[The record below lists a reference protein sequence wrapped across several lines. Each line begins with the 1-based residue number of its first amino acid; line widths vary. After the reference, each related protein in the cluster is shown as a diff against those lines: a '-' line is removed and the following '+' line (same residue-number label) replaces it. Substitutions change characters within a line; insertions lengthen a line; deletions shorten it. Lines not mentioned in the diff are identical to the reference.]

1 MTMNA
6 NLIYHTSNIRQDN
19 ELTVNGAIAIAWF
32 EEMKW
37 YFYSVINY
45 TRGFANATYYIYCN
59 WSPGSSQQLEIKPL

>member
-32 EEMKW
+32 EEMK
-37 YFYSVINY
+37 
-45 TRGFANATYYIYCN
+45 
-59 WSPGSSQQLEIKPL
+59 